1 MKDYCRYV
9 DVFQGVDE
17 IDEYQPKGVASAW
30 KFIKGLCG
38 NNTPAAALPFGRITA
53 CCYSGGYSSGYGRL
67 MKNSHGK
74 IGHLFETNMF
84 KGIAHLQNDGT
95 GDIDTF
101 YNYAL
106 VSPFHGELTHAD
118 DPRPFTDE
126 NGCPGYYTCT
136 DTLTGAK
143 CEVTVTRR
151 VALHRYTFLDAGEKI
166 RVDFSND
173 GLYEDGQHNRFP
185 AGACELKIESDNS
198 VSAKVC
204 LHNVDIHF
212 FIRYSGGSAPKLWA
226 DGKIIGE
233 KTLSLPEGH
242 TFGCV
247 FDASQTVE
255 ITMGLSPFSAETAQ
269 KDALENHYSFDEAKE
284 AAASLWNET
293 LSRLDVSF
301 DNETDTRIFYSN
313 LYHSLLKPCDW
324 SGESYLYKDKPF
336 VTEFA
341 TIWDQYKTA
350 LPLIFTLYP
359 EMSEK
364 ITGTILAYA
373 EATKQM
379 PHTLMF
385 YNVDACTTQARMLA
399 EHSLYDAHVRGVKF
413 DVQRAMRLS
422 YEDCFVNHSFDS
434 YVKDAGKALHKAFI
448 IDITDACDAC
458 ARMAKEAGL
467 DDLEISFRE
476 VANLWMNVF
485 DPATGL
491 LRDGERFYEGSK
503 WNYSFRLM
511 HDMKKRVELAGG
523 KKAFAALADRF
534 FGFTDPESLD
544 CSFEGFNNE
553 TDMESPYVYHYCG
566 RHDRL
571 SEIIDGALTYLFTT
585 GRGGVPGNNDSSGLC
600 SCYVWN
606 AVGIF
611 PVSGQDEMI
620 IGSPRSEKAEFALA
634 NGKCFTVQK
643 EGKGI
648 YVERA
653 YLDGEELKT
662 LSFPAS
668 RMMQGGTL
676 KLIMSEEPVIR

>member
-17 IDEYQPKGVASAW
+17 IDDYKPRGVAASW

-74 IGHLFETNMF
+74 IGHLYETNMF

-106 VSPFHGELTHAD
+106 ITPFFGSIEKAD
-118 DPRPFTDE
+118 EPRPFTDE
-126 NGCPGYYTCT
+126 AGNPGYYTCT
-136 DTLTGAK
+136 DTLTGTK

-151 VALHRYTFLDAGEKI
+151 CALHRYTLPHEGTKVRI
-166 RVDFSND
+166 DFSND

-185 AGACELKIESDNS
+185 AGECTLKIESEHA
-198 VSAKVC
+198 VSAKVK
-204 LHNVDIHF
+204 LHNVDIRF
-212 FIRYSGGSAPKLWA
+212 YMKYKGGSSPKLWA
-226 DGKIIGE
+226 DGQETDSKVL
-233 KTLSLPEGH
+233 KLPAGH

-247 FDASQTVE
+247 FDASSSLS
-255 ITMGLSPFSAETAQ
+255 ITMGISPKSMKVAKEDVQSNT
-269 KDALENHYSFDEAKE
+269 LSFDEAKD
-284 AAASLWNET
+284 AARSIWNET
-293 LSRLDVSF
+293 LSRLDAEF
-301 DNETDTRIFYSN
+301 ENEKDARIFYSN
-313 LYHSLLKPCDW
+313 LYHSLIKPCDW
-324 SGESYLYKDKPF
+324 SGESYLYSDNAF
-336 VTEFA
+336 VTEFS

-359 EMSEK
+359 DMSRK
-364 ITGTILAYA
+364 IAETILSYA

-399 EHSLYDAHVRGVKF
+399 EHSLYDAHVRGVPF
-413 DVQRAMRLS
+413 DVRRALRLS
-422 YEDCFVNHSFDS
+422 YADCFINHSFDS

-458 ARMAKEAGL
+458 ARMAKEAGI
-467 DDLEISFRE
+467 DDLEIAFRE
-476 VANLWMNVF
+476 IADLWKNVF
-485 DPATGL
+485 DSETGL
-491 LRDGERFYEGSK
+491 LKDGERFYEGSK

-511 HDMKKRVELAGG
+511 HDMKSRIELAGG
-523 KKAFAALADRF
+523 NEAFTDLADRF
-534 FGFTDPESLD
+534 FGFKNPESED

-571 SEIIDGALTYLFTT
+571 SEIIDGALTYLFTE

-600 SCYVWN
+600 SCYIWN

-620 IGSPRSEKAEFALA
+620 IGSPRAKKTTFALA
-634 NGKCFTVQK
+634 NGNTFTIQK
-643 EGKGI
+643 EGSGI
-648 YVERA
+648 YVEKA
-653 YLDGEELKT
+653 YLDGKEMDI

-668 RMMQGGTL
+668 RMMRGGTL
-676 KLIMSEEPVIR
+676 KLIMTDKPVAR

>member
-17 IDEYQPKGVASAW
+17 IDDYKPQGVAAAW

-38 NNTPAAALPFGRITA
+38 NNTPAAALPFGRISA

-74 IGHLFETNMF
+74 IGHLFETNLF
-84 KGIAHLQNDGT
+84 KGISHLQNDGT

-101 YNYAL
+101 YNYA
-106 VSPFHGELTHAD
+106 VISPFFGDVKTAD
-118 DPRPFTDE
+118 EPRPFTDE
-126 NGCPGYYTCT
+126 EATPGYYSCT
-136 DTLTGAK
+136 DSLTKTK
-143 CEVTVTRR
+143 CEVTVTKRC
-151 VALHRYTFLDAGEKI
+151 AIHRYTCPVQGTRI

-185 AGACELKIESDNS
+185 AGACKLRIESDNEI
-198 VSAKVC
+198 SAKVR
-204 LHNVDIHF
+204 LHNVDIRF
-212 FIRYSGGSAPKLWA
+212 CMRYEGGSKPKLWA
-226 DGKIIGE
+226 DGRELEERSIE
-233 KTLSLPEGH
+233 LSAGH

-247 FDASQTVE
+247 FDAEETVYV
-255 ITMGLSPFSAETAQ
+255 TMGISPKSKQIAKNDVHHNTS
-269 KDALENHYSFDEAKE
+269 SFDEAK
-284 AAASLWNET
+284 AASRELWNET
-293 LSRLDVSF
+293 LSRLDAEF
-301 DNETDTRIFYSN
+301 ENERDARIFYSN

-324 SGESYLYKDKPF
+324 SGESYLYDSNSF

-359 EMSEK
+359 EMSSK
-364 ITGTILAYA
+364 ITDTILSYA
-373 EATKQM
+373 EATGQM

-413 DVQRAMRLS
+413 DLQRALRLS
-422 YEDCFVNHSFDS
+422 YADCFINHSFDS

-458 ARMAKEAGL
+458 ARLAKEAGL
-467 DDLEISFRE
+467 DDLEISFKE
-476 VANLWMNVF
+476 IADLWKNVY
-485 DPATGL
+485 DPETGL

-503 WNYSFRLM
+503 WNYSFRLV
-511 HDMKKRVELAGG
+511 HDMKGRIELAGG
-523 KKAFAALADRF
+523 NEAFASLADRF
-534 FGFTDPESLD
+534 FGFTNPDSED

-571 SEIIDGALTYLFTT
+571 SEIIDGALTYLFTE

-600 SCYVWN
+600 SCYIWN
-606 AVGIF
+606 AVGVF

-620 IGSPRSEKAEFALA
+620 IGSPRAKKTSFALA
-634 NGKCFTVQK
+634 SGNTFTVEKQ
-643 EGKGI
+643 GRGI
-648 YVERA
+648 YVEKA
-653 YLDGEELKT
+653 YLNGEELQT

-676 KLIMSEEPVIR
+676 LVKMSEEPVVR